1 MQWQRTDDDNEKTP
15 YAYRHKCLHEKLDL
29 SDITDRYILGRAFY
43 HIIQRRGFLSNRKD
57 QGGDDKELRAA
68 LYDRLILMTSHIAQE
83 IYPEYTTLYKKT
95 PEALLEELERACN
108 KQETN

>member
-1 MQWQRTDDDNEKTP
+1 MKGFTITVDENNTVALEQQNLTIDEFIALSGSAMQISLEAARE
-15 YAYRHKCLHEKLDL
+15 
-29 SDITDRYILGRAFY
+29 FY
-43 HIIQRRGFLSNRKD
+43 NKD